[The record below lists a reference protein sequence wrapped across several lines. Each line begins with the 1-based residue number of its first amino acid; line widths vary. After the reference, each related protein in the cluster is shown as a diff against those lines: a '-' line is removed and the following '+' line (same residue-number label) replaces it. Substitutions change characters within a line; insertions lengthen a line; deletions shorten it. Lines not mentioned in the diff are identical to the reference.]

1 MSDRLFGRAPGWVWP
16 VVGAVVLAVLPWIF
30 TSAFLRATLVR
41 FTIALLLLTGLNF
54 IAGYAGMISLAQA
67 GLYGVGG
74 YAAGILSTSYG
85 VPPLL
90 AFVLAPLVAVLV
102 AIPVGVPSLRLRGL
116 YFVMATLGAGVVLFL
131 LFGRLV
137 DLTGGPNGLV
147 GVPQLSVAGISLSS
161 ELRLYYVGAT
171 LAFAGLLAAG
181 NLQRSRTGRALQALG
196 VSEPGALVAGVPVF
210 RLRLVAFLLSA
221 AYAGAAGALL
231 VFESRFISPSTFDF
245 LEAVLLLVMLTV
257 GGLGTTIGPIIGAVL
272 LIALETGL
280 QNYAEF
286 QPLIIGIVFVISIQI
301 LPQGIGGLLRGRG
314 RSADALP
321 AGADPAQASGGHS

>member
-1 MSDRLFGRAPGWVWP
+1 MFDPAFRNRLRWVWP
-16 VVGAVVLAVLPWIF
+16 AVGAALLAVLPWVF
-30 TSAFLRATLVR
+30 TSPFLRATLIR

-74 YAAGILSTSYG
+74 YTAGILATSYG
-85 VPPLL
+85 VPPWL
-90 AFVLAPLVAVLV
+90 AFVLAPVVAVLV
-102 AIPVGVPSLRLRGL
+102 AVPVGVPSLRLRGL

-147 GVPQLSVAGISLSS
+147 GVPPLTVGGLSLSS
-161 ELRLYYVGAT
+161 ELRLYYLGAT
-171 LAFAGLLAAG
+171 LAFLGLVAAG

-196 VSEPGALVAGVPVF
+196 VSEPAALVAGVPVF

-245 LEAVLLLVMLTV
+245 LEAVLLLVMLIV
-257 GGLGTTIGPIIGAVL
+257 GGLGTTVGPIIGAVL
-272 LIALETGL
+272 LIGLETGL

-286 QPLIIGIVFVISIQI
+286 QPLIVGIVFVVAIQA
-301 LPQGIGGLLRGRG
+301 LPHGIGGLLRNRFG
-314 RSADALP
+314 SAATP
-321 AGADPAQASGGHS
+321 ARAAADPQGAT